1 MNILIAVFNDFATFS
16 KYATGVE
23 TNMDL
28 NDLLSSGL
36 TAKKR
41 VETVIT
47 PSVFTALLQ
56 EEEDSPLSD
65 ALRSAMA
72 NMTMATQLV
81 FDSIHRRK
89 NDVNIYKYEIEAM
102 KRSYMEGYA
111 NAMDSIIQILMNT
124 EVADT
129 DTTSAAA
136 LWRKSSY
143 YTILSG
149 CQIRS
154 TDDFDTIY
162 PIDHSYLFF
171 SRTLPLQKE
180 SLDERLGVYYSKITD
195 ENRSRIEPL
204 LNLALAKKTIAKSL
218 RRFDLLEFPPT
229 IRNFFDE
236 SHISRSGKDERDGAL
251 ALADRL
257 DGEADTLIANIDT
270 LLSTSGNADVS
281 SYSAYNLPDDNIVML
296 P

>member
-28 NDLLSSGL
+28 NDLMSSGL

-41 VETVIT
+41 VETIIT
-47 PSVFTALLQ
+47 PAVFTALMQ
-56 EEEDSPLSD
+56 EEEDAPLSD

-81 FDSIHRRK
+81 FDSINRRK
-89 NDVNIYKYEIEAM
+89 NDVNIYKYELEAM

-162 PIDHSYLFF
+162 PIDHSYIFF

-180 SLDERLGVYYSKITD
+180 SLDERLGTYYSKVTD
-195 ENRSRIEPL
+195 ENRSRIGPL

-218 RRFDLLEFPPT
+218 RRFDILEFPPT
-229 IRNFFDE
+229 IRNLFDDNKAFRHGSTE
-236 SHISRSGKDERDGAL
+236 HSACIDL
-251 ALADRL
+251 ANLL

>member
-23 TNMDL
+23 TNMNL

-56 EEEDSPLSD
+56 EEEDTPLSD

-81 FDSIHRRK
+81 FDSINRRK

-102 KRSYMEGYA
+102 KRAYMEGYA
-111 NAMDSIIQILMNT
+111 NAMDSIIQILMST
-124 EVADT
+124 DVADA

-143 YTILSG
+143 YTILSR
-149 CQIRS
+149 CQIQS

-162 PIDHSYLFF
+162 PIGHSYLFF

-180 SLDERLGVYYSKITD
+180 SLDERLGAYYSKITD
-195 ENRSRIEPL
+195 ETRSRIEPL

-236 SHISRSGKDERDGAL
+236 SHISRSGKDEHDGAL

-257 DGEADTLIANIDT
+257 DSEADTLIANIDT
-270 LLSTSGNADVS
+270 LLSTSENADVS
-281 SYSAYNLPDDNIVML
+281 SYSAYNLPNDNIVML

>member
-28 NDLLSSGL
+28 NDLMSSGL

-41 VETVIT
+41 VETIIT
-47 PSVFTALLQ
+47 PAVFTALMQ

-162 PIDHSYLFF
+162 PIDHSYIFF

-180 SLDERLGVYYSKITD
+180 SLDERLGTYYSKVTD
-195 ENRSRIEPL
+195 ENRSRIGPL

-218 RRFDLLEFPPT
+218 RRFDILEFPPT
-229 IRNFFDE
+229 IRNLFDDNKAFRHGSTE
-236 SHISRSGKDERDGAL
+236 HSACIDL
-251 ALADRL
+251 ANLL

>member
-81 FDSIHRRK
+81 FDSIYRRK

-154 TDDFDTIY
+154 TDGFDTIY

>member
-72 NMTMATQLV
+72 NMTMTTQLV
-81 FDSIHRRK
+81 FDSINRRK

-124 EVADT
+124 EIADT

-162 PIDHSYLFF
+162 PIGHSYLFF

-180 SLDERLGVYYSKITD
+180 SLDERLGAYYAKVTD

-236 SHISRSGKDERDGAL
+236 SHVSRSGKDEREGAL

-257 DGEADTLIANIDT
+257 DGESDTLIANIDT
-270 LLSTSGNADVS
+270 LLSTSENADVS